1 MESDHS
7 DDDEI
12 NLGTMR
18 SKRTSYVCFKPL
30 MYYNRHLDRYY
41 YFKYF
46 KPYMFDHRLLT
57 MGHDCGC
64 QVRRLHKTSCSWY
77 DSDNIYMID
86 SQADLSIS
94 EKAAQQK
101 IYKIYME
108 TLNNL
113 PDECGCGTQASISYM
128 GHSTSCDDFKHIH
141 ERESHEVL
149 LAILNKKKKLSFG
162 DETEFDPTKQN
173 SDVPIDADAD
183 TAETNQ
189 VVPIP
194 CAKEAT
200 SELNNSSPQAIS
212 TIAKNVTS
220 IPNLPNNPPNPSSLT
235 DIPMMHEEKPGEKP
249 EDEEMPPLVDI
260 TDEITG

>member
-1 MESDHS
+1 
-7 DDDEI
+7 
-12 NLGTMR
+12 
-18 SKRTSYVCFKPL
+18 
-30 MYYNRHLDRYY
+30 
-41 YFKYF
+41 
-46 KPYMFDHRLLT
+46 
-57 MGHDCGC
+57 
-64 QVRRLHKTSCSWY
+64 
-77 DSDNIYMID
+77 MID

-128 GHSTSCDDFKHIH
+128 GHSTSCDEFKHIH
-141 ERESHEVL
+141 ERESHEIL
-149 LAILNKKKKLSFG
+149 LAILTKKKKVSFG
-162 DETEFDPTKQN
+162 VETEFDPTKQN
-173 SDVPIDADAD
+173 SDVPINADAD
-183 TAETNQ
+183 VADTSQ

-212 TIAKNVTS
+212 RLTQNVTS

-235 DIPMMHEEKPGEKP
+235 EIPLMNEDKLGEKP
-249 EDEEMPPLVDI
+249 ENEEKPPLVDI